1 MMTTAISGT
10 LSEVELWRD
19 NTRTTHRIV
28 RRNVEGISHEES
40 LAQPQPQGNCLNW
53 VLGHLVCA
61 YDETLSLLKQKP
73 VLGREALKRYARGTP
88 PLQDGAEATDLAE
101 LLNAWDQS
109 SQRVEAGLASLTAEE
124 LDAKAPASPRND
136 PNETVRSLL
145 GLCFTRHTTLVS
157 LDSCAA
163 WLVSPAQLPDIKPFG
178 QILRRGD

>member
-19 NTRTTHRIV
+19 NTRTTHQIV

-53 VLGHLVCA
+53 VLGHLVCV

-88 PLQDGAEATDLAE
+88 TERKLRTSP
-101 LLNAWDQS
+101 S
-109 SQRVEAGLASLTAEE
+109 S
-124 LDAKAPASPRND
+124 
-136 PNETVRSLL
+136 
-145 GLCFTRHTTLVS
+145 
-157 LDSCAA
+157 
-163 WLVSPAQLPDIKPFG
+163 
-178 QILRRGD
+178 